1 MERIKPL
8 GKIAD
13 PAARVHPRG
22 VRKGAFPV
30 TAKGREPKY
39 AWRRTG
45 TDVDP
50 PGTQVQ
56 KGIRSLLD

>member
-1 MERIKPL
+1 MERIKPI
-8 GKIAD
+8 GKIAV
-13 PAARVHPRG
+13 PAARVHRRG

-30 TAKGREPKY
+30 TAQGREPKY
-39 AWRRTG
+39 AWRQTR

-56 KGIRSLLD
+56 KGKKSLVG